1 MKLYNVEIVETSSLV
16 VDQEANSYEGALNIV
31 KSKYDNEDIVLD
43 WEDLE
48 DVNFKPYPSQNLKEN
63 FKVTILFDNNKKQL
77 YVEDK
82 KGSNSYNCKNVEDLK
97 SLLNEYFDNNIELE
111 PVKPEQNIN
120 KKDKDRER

>member
-16 VDQEANSYEGALNIV
+16 VDQEANSYEEALNIV

-63 FKVTILFDNNKKQL
+63 FKVTIIFDNNKKQL

-82 KGSNSYNCKNVEDLK
+82 TESKSYNCKNVEDLK
-97 SLLNEYFDNNIELE
+97 LLLNEYFDNNIELE
-111 PVKPEQNIN
+111 TVKPEQNIN